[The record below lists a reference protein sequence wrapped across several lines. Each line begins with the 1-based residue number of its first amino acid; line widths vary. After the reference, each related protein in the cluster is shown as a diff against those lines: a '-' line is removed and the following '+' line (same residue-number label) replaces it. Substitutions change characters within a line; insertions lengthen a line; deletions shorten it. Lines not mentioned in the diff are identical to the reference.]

1 MSLFD
6 EAIEDDFDDF
16 DDLEN
21 QVKPQ
26 QALPS
31 LSNNP
36 TPSLPKWTSFNS
48 QSKGLSTSES
58 RTSSHFPA
66 IQWPVRTQLC
76 PQE

>member
-36 TPSLPKWTSFNS
+36 TPSLPK
-48 QSKGLSTSES
+48 
-58 RTSSHFPA
+58 
-66 IQWPVRTQLC
+66 
-76 PQE
+76 